1 MQGQDA
7 IDGKIPGST
16 VKAVTWTAALPFFAV
31 AWNFLQRFYF
41 VRELFVFVVVAA
53 LLVFLGAN
61 FVLLGIL
68 LQEAARGIARHVPKA
83 QTRVVPPEQFYASS
97 DLHR

>member
-1 MQGQDA
+1 
-7 IDGKIPGST
+7 
-16 VKAVTWTAALPFFAV
+16 
-31 AWNFLQRFYF
+31 
-41 VRELFVFVVVAA
+41 VVAA